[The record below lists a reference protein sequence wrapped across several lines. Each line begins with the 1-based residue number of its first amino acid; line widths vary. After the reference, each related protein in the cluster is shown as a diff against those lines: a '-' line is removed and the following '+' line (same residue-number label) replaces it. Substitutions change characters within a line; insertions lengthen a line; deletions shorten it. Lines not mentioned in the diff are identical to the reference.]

1 MVSKDQGRIIQKFA
15 ILLHDL
21 SKLFVAKPARAKLK
35 TKEKPT

>member
-15 ILLHDL
+15 ILAHDL
-21 SKLFVAKPARAKLK
+21 SKLLVTNPASAKLK